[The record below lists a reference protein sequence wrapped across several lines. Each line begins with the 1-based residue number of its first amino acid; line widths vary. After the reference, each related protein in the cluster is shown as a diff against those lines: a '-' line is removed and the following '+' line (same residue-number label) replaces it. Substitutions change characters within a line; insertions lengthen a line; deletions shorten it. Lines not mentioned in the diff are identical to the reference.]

1 MLQAPAL
8 LCCMPVPITHT
19 DASLLPALQIWLYR
33 DKATGQL
40 KGDAT
45 VTFEDPFAAASAPS
59 WFNGKTWS
67 DGRSVLHVSLADKPQ
82 EPAYGGGYGGGGG
95 GGYGG
100 GGGGY
105 GALPGSAT
113 CWGSAGVP
121 GLSCGHSHCAHLC
134 RSLLCG

>member
-1 MLQAPAL
+1 M
-8 LCCMPVPITHT
+8 
-19 DASLLPALQIWLYR
+19 
-33 DKATGQL
+33 L

-67 DGRSVLHVSLADKPQ
+67 DGTSVLSVSLAQKQ
-82 EPAYGGGYGGGGG
+82 ESTGGGYGG

-105 GALPGSAT
+105 GGGGYGGGGVSRS
-113 CWGSAGVP
+113 CWPSVLGCVNWCTWKRDCADHLV
-121 GLSCGHSHCAHLC
+121 LSV
-134 RSLLCG
+134 

>member
-1 MLQAPAL
+1 M
-8 LCCMPVPITHT
+8 
-19 DASLLPALQIWLYR
+19 
-33 DKATGQL
+33 L

-67 DGRSVLHVSLADKPQ
+67 DGVSVLHVSLSEAKQDTGG
-82 EPAYGGGYGGGGG
+82 YGGGGYGGGG

-105 GALPGSAT
+105 GGGGGGGYGASVL
-113 CWGSAGVP
+113 
-121 GLSCGHSHCAHLC
+121 
-134 RSLLCG
+134 

>member
-67 DGRSVLHVSLADKPQ
+67 DGRSVLQGTGGVP
-82 EPAYGGGYGGGGG
+82 PAPTTTLLT
-95 GGYGG
+95 
-100 GGGGY
+100 
-105 GALPGSAT
+105 AWSAT
-113 CWGSAGVP
+113 GVGRPRRMPARSRGSAGVP
-121 GLSCGHSHCAHLC
+121 P
-134 RSLLCG
+134 